1 VPWQAE
7 HCPEKWLPGLS
18 PLWQFWQMV
27 WPEWLKLAG
36 SQAVVL
42 WQALHWPV

>member
-1 VPWQAE
+1 
-7 HCPEKWLPGLS
+7 LPGLS
-18 PLWQFWQMV
+18 PLWQLWQLV

-42 WQALHWPV
+42 